1 MQKRLLYLWILL
13 TICITPTQA
22 EVVVLRSGQQIKGE
36 MLLNNDEVVIF
47 LDTRSVVLFFL
58 SDFVYCGLYFD
69 FYFGYHKIL
78 RGFLTLTT
86 NKG

>member
-36 MLLNNDEVVIF
+36 MLLNNDEVVI
-47 LDTRSVVLFFL
+47 LRQKNGLRYQYPKTEVVAIK
-58 SDFVYCGLYFD
+58 DDPEEV
-69 FYFGYHKIL
+69 
-78 RGFLTLTT
+78 TT
-86 NKG
+86 